1 MGTNPNTQTLKE
13 VWMEQYQL
21 THYKQPVFRALA
33 QEKMLSGKLTKG
45 ATIHWSYMSDF
56 YVENMGADG
65 SYNTQAQTDTDETLV
80 INQVKDVSF
89 YEFEKDLEQA
99 HYPVKVAYAKKA
111 MNKVF
116 LQIDAD
122 VLYAAYAGAANVLDN
137 GVLSG
142 GAADGVGITL
152 SGPTAPLIFW
162 QADQILTLANV
173 LYDPNMTFTKDVKLE
188 KAEGM
193 PVAIIG
199 AQLKTYLLQYL
210 GGKTTVLGDKVSVS
224 GHAGAY
230 AGFNIFVSNQLTST
244 MAITIAATPTTGDTF
259 TINGLTFTFVTSL
272 GSTAGN
278 ILVSSAS
285 DAKTNLIAALA
296 DPFTTSATYIKQ
308 ADTISNRLKLANLS
322 CATFT
327 GNNSTIIQKGIG
339 SMSVTLGA
347 FNVSNTLGG
356 AAANGTPAV
365 LQHCIFGTT
374 KSVSLVIQKYPT
386 LYVNPVSGKVGKD
399 YVTWCY
405 YGIKVF
411 LYQTFQLI
419 DVKINATTFTQ
430 PTVLAN

>member
-1 MGTNPNTQTLKE
+1 
-13 VWMEQYQL
+13 
-21 THYKQPVFRALA
+21 
-33 QEKMLSGKLTKG
+33 
-45 ATIHWSYMSDF
+45 MSDF
-56 YVENMGADG
+56 YVNDMGADG
-65 SYNTQAQTDTDETLV
+65 SYSTQAQTDSDETLV
-80 INQVKDVSF
+80 INQVKEVSF

-99 HYPVKVAYAKKA
+99 HYPIKVAYARKA

-122 VLYAAYAGAANVLDN
+122 VLYAAYAGAANVMDN
-137 GVLSG
+137 GTIAG

-152 SGPTAPLIFW
+152 SQVNAPLIFW

-188 KAEGM
+188 EAEGM
-193 PVAIIG
+193 PVAIVS
-199 AQLKTYLLQYL
+199 AQLKTYLLMYL

-244 MAITIAATPTTGDTF
+244 TAIVIAATPTTGDTF

-272 GSTAGN
+272 GATAGN
-278 ILVSSAS
+278 ILVTSAS

-308 ADTISNRLKLANLS
+308 ADTVASRLKLANLS
-322 CATFT
+322 CATFV

-339 SMSVTLGA
+339 SMTVTVGQFTTA
-347 FNVSNTLGG
+347 TNFIGG
-356 AAANGTPAV
+356 ATANGTPAV
-365 LQHCIFGTT
+365 IQHDIFGTS
-374 KSVSLVIQKYPT
+374 KSVSLVIQKYPE

-405 YGIKVF
+405 YGVKVF
-411 LYQTFQLI
+411 KYQTTQLI
-419 DVKINATTFTQ
+419 DVKISATTFTQ
-430 PTVLAN
+430 PTTITN